1 MFHSFNEYYIYLV
14 VHVPWGGR
22 NAITESKESERR
34 FIMLGQDGGPLD
46 NIWGSLALDYYA
58 IVLWPAPLHLQP
70 EKLIDNL
77 LRSSAFLAFTLT
89 MDGLPDVGR

>member
-1 MFHSFNEYYIYLV
+1 MCVHSFNEYYIYLV

-46 NIWGSLALDYYA
+46 NIWGSLALDYYGQ
-58 IVLWPAPLHLQP
+58 PLYIYNQ
-70 EKLIDNL
+70 K
-77 LRSSAFLAFTLT
+77 S
-89 MDGLPDVGR
+89 

>member
-1 MFHSFNEYYIYLV
+1 MTEIPMIDSFTLLKRQCVFHSFNEYYIYLV

-46 NIWGSLALDYYA
+46 NIWGSLALDYYGQ
-58 IVLWPAPLHLQP
+58 PLYIYNQ
-70 EKLIDNL
+70 K
-77 LRSSAFLAFTLT
+77 T
-89 MDGLPDVGR
+89 